1 VIILIKVQT
10 RWFGEMEVNKDE
22 LLYFE
27 EGIPGFNS
35 YREYILIPHTQE
47 SPFFFLQSIKK
58 SELCFILINPFE
70 CFQNYHVNVPK
81 TVLDKLYINSSNS
94 LSVFT
99 IVNLTDGI
107 EKATTN
113 LQAPIFI
120 SKKDRAAVQ
129 VILDS
134 EQYNIKENLFH
145 ITSKIA
151 SGK

>member
-1 VIILIKVQT
+1 VVILINVQT
-10 RWFGEMEVNKDE
+10 RWFGEMKVNTDDI
-22 LLYFE
+22 LYFD

-35 YREYILIPHTQE
+35 YKEYILIPHTQE

-58 SELCFILINPFE
+58 PELCFILINPFE
-70 CFQNYHVNVPK
+70 CFQNYDINLPK
-81 TVLDKLYINSSNS
+81 SVLDKLSINSIND

-99 IVNLTDGI
+99 IVNLTDGL

-113 LQAPIFI
+113 LQAPILI

-129 VILDS
+129 IILDS

-145 ITSKIA
+145 ITSNIA
-151 SGK
+151 SGR